1 MIDVSELEKALLS
14 KLDGEFT
21 EIIINYNYHAINYTD
36 AKEWLESGHHGDLD
50 ANDDFVSAEER
61 QLAIEKNSIWSIQ
74 IYPNTPVGSYTV
86 AASTLQACVDF
97 LMRDEK

>member
-1 MIDVSELEKALLS
+1 MINVSELEKALLS

-21 EIIINYNYHAINYTD
+21 EIIINYNHHSINYYN
-36 AKEWLESGHHGDLD
+36 AKEWLEEGHHGDVD
-50 ANDDFVSAEER
+50 CNDDFVSPEER
-61 QLAIEKNSIWSIQ
+61 QKAIDNNSIWSIQ

-97 LMRDEK
+97 LMEDGK